1 MIVSGKIP
9 RMGFPSNHIK
19 SIYNKLGLDY
29 GFIDGSNI
37 LEEFTPEDENI
48 LLPTGSSGTIVF
60 EKNTIFNFLNYLG
73 DNVLMS
79 EIKINK
85 FQDILSNFPEFEVFY
100 NYQDK
105 INLDGLT
112 EVGKQL
118 KVFNFFINSVFL
130 YNHNINPEIIEEV
143 KKTWANTIKYAGGT
157 SKFYITT
164 KDSLGQEFSGTRKI
178 KRNEPLKQEAL
189 KYPLNDSLISD
200 KVGFNSGE
208 TIYIDFNE
216 ENQLSSINFS
226 LTIEGGLPTAL
237 ADSISNVTT
246 ISSNIQK
253 SLYNEIINT

>member
-237 ADSISNVTT
+237 GDSITNVAT